1 MRLIGNRAAP
11 AVKARVKEGVR
22 HEAMSFCL
30 AGIVATLVLN
40 TFKVSL
46 PLPSSPLS
54 LVNLFSLFSLLSL
67 YIKCALLHLLSLP
80 GRHCGHPGAQ
90 HLQGQPYA
98 RIRFLFLVLKLR

>member
-1 MRLIGNRAAP
+1 MGSRAAP

-46 PLPSSPLS
+46 AFASSS
-54 LVNLFSLFSLLSL
+54 
-67 YIKCALLHLLSLP
+67 
-80 GRHCGHPGAQ
+80 
-90 HLQGQPYA
+90 
-98 RIRFLFLVLKLR
+98 